1 MINEEEEEDITINI
15 MTLGNSSVGKT
26 SYIIKY
32 TDNYFSETSV
42 ATIGVEFK
50 EHEINFKNKKIKLQI
65 WDTSGQERF
74 RSITETFYRGAD
86 GVLFV
91 FDVTNKDSFDNM
103 KMWLMDDHIVNLD
116 AKKILVGNKID
127 LVDQRVVNKESMDK
141 YLQSKNMNSFETS
154 AKTGENVGQIFEEI
168 TELILA
174 NKSEEEI
181 IQLYS
186 KNKNNLNISSDSSGK
201 KGKNKKCC

>member
-1 MINEEEEEDITINI
+1 MGDIELKILL
-15 MTLGNSSVGKT
+15 LGDTSVGKT
-26 SYIIKY
+26 SLILKY

-42 ATIGVEFK
+42 STIGVEFK
-50 EHEINFKNKKIKLQI
+50 EHEIKNKKIKLQI

-86 GVLFV
+86 GILFV
-91 FDVTNKDSFDNM
+91 FDVTNKESFENIKD
-103 KMWLMDDHIVNLD
+103 WLMDPHIVNLD

-127 LVDQRVVNKESMDK
+127 LVDQRVVNKESMEK
-141 YLQSKNMNSFETS
+141 YGQSKNLNSFETS

-168 TELILA
+168 TELLLA

-201 KGKNKKCC
+201 KGKKKNCC

>member
-1 MINEEEEEDITINI
+1 MADLYLKILVIGD
-15 MTLGNSSVGKT
+15 SYVGKT
-26 SYIIKY
+26 SLLLKY
-32 TDNYFSETSV
+32 TDGYFSEAHI

-50 EHEINFKNKKIKLQI
+50 QKIINLNDRKIGLQI

-74 RSITETFYRGAD
+74 RSITQSFYRGAD

-103 KMWLMDDHIVNLD
+103 KMWLNEVNDLD

-127 LVDQRVVNKESMDK
+127 LVDQRVITKEKMEELAAKNK
-141 YLQSKNMNSFETS
+141 LVSFETS
-154 AKTGENVGQIFEEI
+154 AKTGVNVENIYTKI

-181 IQLYS
+181 TKLYS
-186 KNKNNLNISSDSSGK
+186 NHKQNINISSEDTK
-201 KGKNKKCC
+201 KNKKKKCIIY